1 MEDAMRRAVALV
13 LLASIFCC
21 SSAGGAG
28 AGVFER
34 ARRRL
39 PRQTLL
45 SSSWSS
51 GICLNGGTSV
61 PSLTTGRHMFC
72 LCTDAFEGTFCQTG
86 ENAREGPGPRS
97 RLDATRLDNGGQK
110 GSGCYLCNNRR
121 ATLRFRVEPNRSAAQ
136 RSALHRIGCRRRTA
150 PGPLARPCLTFGCH
164 CVSNVAASVP
174 AAAFPAASGA
184 DCYEGVG
191 LYYRGFRS
199 QSESGR
205 PCERWD
211 ADTRRRYL
219 SLDVDGGRHNY
230 CRNVRF
236 KRRPWCHV
244 WKEQRLTW
252 EYCHVPSCASL
263 QPLVLAAPTEAPG
276 TTPAASTRPP
286 RSPPSAWATCGRR
299 SRRKQMRIV
308 GGAAAPVES
317 QPWLAAILWRGRS
330 KEKVFRCGG
339 SLIAPCWVLSAAHC
353 FPDGART
360 NERRFLVALGK
371 SALNRSETL
380 EQIFRVDK
388 IILHPDFDNERGNY
402 DNDMALLKLTPKANG
417 RCARESAGVRQVCL
431 PTAEG
436 RRDLPAGFPCEIA
449 GFGKEKH
456 GLWYH
461 SQLLRQAHVNLLDAG
476 VCGAADYYGDKI
488 TVNMLC
494 AGREDW
500 TQDACEGDS
509 GGPLACQVD
518 GRFVVVGVVSWGEG
532 CARQRR
538 PGVYAKVGNYRQW
551 IRQHAGV

>member
-13 LLASIFCC
+13 LLAAIFCS
-21 SSAGGAG
+21 SSAGGPG
-28 AGVFER
+28 AGVSER
-34 ARRRL
+34 ARRRP

-45 SSSWSS
+45 SSPWSS

-72 LCTDAFEGTFCQTG
+72 LCTDAFEGTFCQT
-86 ENAREGPGPRS
+86 
-97 RLDATRLDNGGQK
+97 
-110 GSGCYLCNNRR
+110 
-121 ATLRFRVEPNRSAAQ
+121 
-136 RSALHRIGCRRRTA
+136 
-150 PGPLARPCLTFGCH
+150 
-164 CVSNVAASVP
+164 
-174 AAAFPAASGA
+174 AFSAASGA

-211 ADTRRRYL
+211 VDTRQRYL

-252 EYCHVPSCASL
+252 EYCQVPSCASL
-263 QPLVLAAPTEAPG
+263 QPSVLAAPTEAPG
-276 TTPAASTRPP
+276 TTPAGKPRPP
-286 RSPPSAWATCGRR
+286 SFLVHGFPSDARLARLLWCQQALGPRGAPRPVSWAQFLRQVWRRMHAGRQARPDPRAPFSPLPARATCGRR

-317 QPWLAAILWRGRS
+317 QPWLAAILWRGKS

-353 FPDGART
+353 FPDGARA

-371 SALNRSETL
+371 SALNRSEAL

-402 DNDMALLKLTPKANG
+402 DNDIALLKLTPKANG

-436 RRDLPAGFPCEIA
+436 RRDLPAGLPCEIA

-488 TVNMLC
+488 TDNMLC

-538 PGVYAKVGNYRQW
+538 PGVYAKVRNYRQW

>member
-13 LLASIFCC
+13 LLAAIFCS
-21 SSAGGAG
+21 SSAGGPG
-28 AGVFER
+28 AGVSER
-34 ARRRL
+34 ARRRP

-45 SSSWSS
+45 SSPWSS

-72 LCTDAFEGTFCQTG
+72 LCTDAFEGTFCQT
-86 ENAREGPGPRS
+86 
-97 RLDATRLDNGGQK
+97 
-110 GSGCYLCNNRR
+110 
-121 ATLRFRVEPNRSAAQ
+121 
-136 RSALHRIGCRRRTA
+136 
-150 PGPLARPCLTFGCH
+150 
-164 CVSNVAASVP
+164 
-174 AAAFPAASGA
+174 AAAFSAASGA

-211 ADTRRRYL
+211 VDTRQRYL

-252 EYCHVPSCASL
+252 EYCQVPSCASL
-263 QPLVLAAPTEAPG
+263 QPSVLAAPTEAPG
-276 TTPAASTRPP
+276 TTPAAR
-286 RSPPSAWATCGRR
+286 ATCGRR

-317 QPWLAAILWRGRS
+317 QPWLAAILWRGKS

-353 FPDGART
+353 FPDGARA

-371 SALNRSETL
+371 SALNRSEAL

-402 DNDMALLKLTPKANG
+402 DNDIALLKLTPKANG

-436 RRDLPAGFPCEIA
+436 RRDLPAGLPCEIA

-488 TVNMLC
+488 TDNMLC

-538 PGVYAKVGNYRQW
+538 PGVYAKVRNYRQW

>member
-1 MEDAMRRAVALV
+1 MEDAMRRAGALV
-13 LLASIFCC
+13 LLASIFCS

-28 AGVFER
+28 AGVSER
-34 ARRRL
+34 ARRRP

-86 ENAREGPGPRS
+86 ENAREGSGPRS
-97 RLDATRLDNGGQK
+97 LARDWTPQK
-110 GSGCYLCNNRR
+110 GSGCNRCNNRR
-121 ATLRFRVEPNRSAAQ
+121 ATLGFRVEPNRIALAAADGQ
-136 RSALHRIGCRRRTA
+136 R
-150 PGPLARPCLTFGCH
+150 LARLPACPCLTFGCH
-164 CVSNVAASVP
+164 YVSNVAASVP

-276 TTPAASTRPP
+276 TTPAASARPP
-286 RSPPSAWATCGRR
+286 RSPPSAWARCGRR

-308 GGAAAPVES
+308 GGAAVPVES
-317 QPWLAAILWRGRS
+317 QPWLAAILWRGKS

-353 FPDGART
+353 FPDGARA

-371 SALNRSETL
+371 SALNRSEAL
-380 EQIFRVDK
+380 EQFFRVDK

-436 RRDLPAGFPCEIA
+436 RRDLPAGLPCEIA

-476 VCGAADYYGDKI
+476 VCGAADHYGDKI
-488 TVNMLC
+488 TDNMLC

-509 GGPLACQVD
+509 GGPLVCQVD

-538 PGVYAKVGNYRQW
+538 PGVYAKVRNYRQW

>member
-13 LLASIFCC
+13 LLAAIFCS
-21 SSAGGAG
+21 SSAGGPG
-28 AGVFER
+28 AGVSER
-34 ARRRL
+34 ARRRP

-45 SSSWSS
+45 SSPWSS

-72 LCTDAFEGTFCQTG
+72 LCTDAFEGTFCQT
-86 ENAREGPGPRS
+86 
-97 RLDATRLDNGGQK
+97 
-110 GSGCYLCNNRR
+110 
-121 ATLRFRVEPNRSAAQ
+121 
-136 RSALHRIGCRRRTA
+136 
-150 PGPLARPCLTFGCH
+150 
-164 CVSNVAASVP
+164 
-174 AAAFPAASGA
+174 AAAFSAASGA

-211 ADTRRRYL
+211 VDTRQRYL

-252 EYCHVPSCASL
+252 EYCQVPSCASL
-263 QPLVLAAPTEAPG
+263 QPSVLAAPTEAPG
-276 TTPAASTRPP
+276 TTPAGKPRPP
-286 RSPPSAWATCGRR
+286 SFLVHGFPSDARLARLLWCQQALGPRGAPRPVSWAQFLRQVWRRMHAGRQARPDPRAPFSPLPARATCGRR

-317 QPWLAAILWRGRS
+317 QPWLAAILWRGKS

-353 FPDGART
+353 FPDGARA

-371 SALNRSETL
+371 SALNRSEAL

-402 DNDMALLKLTPKANG
+402 DNDIG
-417 RCARESAGVRQVCL
+417 RLRRSSGVPSGRAFRGGGRGEL
-431 PTAEG
+431 G
-436 RRDLPAGFPCEIA
+436 RRLRPPAPTR
-449 GFGKEKH
+449 
-456 GLWYH
+456 
-461 SQLLRQAHVNLLDAG
+461 SLRQSPQLQAMDPAARRRLTT
-476 VCGAADYYGDKI
+476 GAATPPIASILSTRLRFSSHFPLQSVLAPSAYGI
-488 TVNMLC
+488 VSRISVSPSR
-494 AGREDW
+494 GR
-500 TQDACEGDS
+500 QSNRGAVRC
-509 GGPLACQVD
+509 LA
-518 GRFVVVGVVSWGEG
+518 
-532 CARQRR
+532 
-538 PGVYAKVGNYRQW
+538 
-551 IRQHAGV
+551 

>member
-13 LLASIFCC
+13 LLAAIFCS
-21 SSAGGAG
+21 SSAGGPG
-28 AGVFER
+28 AGVSER
-34 ARRRL
+34 ARRRP

-45 SSSWSS
+45 SSPWSS

-72 LCTDAFEGTFCQTG
+72 LCTDAFEGTFCQT
-86 ENAREGPGPRS
+86 
-97 RLDATRLDNGGQK
+97 
-110 GSGCYLCNNRR
+110 
-121 ATLRFRVEPNRSAAQ
+121 
-136 RSALHRIGCRRRTA
+136 
-150 PGPLARPCLTFGCH
+150 
-164 CVSNVAASVP
+164 
-174 AAAFPAASGA
+174 AFSAASGA

-211 ADTRRRYL
+211 VDTRQRYL

-252 EYCHVPSCASL
+252 EYCQVPSCASL
-263 QPLVLAAPTEAPG
+263 QPSVLAAPTEAPG

-286 RSPPSAWATCGRR
+286 RSPPSARATCGRR

-317 QPWLAAILWRGRS
+317 QPWLAAILWRGKS

-353 FPDGART
+353 FPDGARA

-371 SALNRSETL
+371 SALNRSEAL

-402 DNDMALLKLTPKANG
+402 DNDIALLKLTPKANG

-436 RRDLPAGFPCEIA
+436 RRDLPAGLPCEIA

-488 TVNMLC
+488 TDNMLC

-538 PGVYAKVGNYRQW
+538 PGVYAKVRNYRQW